1 MTLARSSD
9 TADALPAVS
18 PTPAIGA
25 GRMLPAG
32 ARLGKPAGAPLW
44 RRLSPWDIA
53 FWLVLAVAVVIVS
66 CTFPDFGIT
75 FDEPLH
81 VEYGQRALE
90 WYASLGKDRAVLE
103 FQNLYLYGALFDTVE
118 ALFENVLPLDVYAT
132 RRLIGGL
139 TGLLGVLAVR
149 RIARDIAGEE
159 TGARAGLIAGLC
171 LMLIPDWWGHSFANP
186 KDVPFA
192 VAAAWTLSWLVRVGR
207 GLDESPRGPSLGAVA
222 MLGLCFGMALGI
234 RVGGVLLAGPIGL
247 VMLAHVAKGIL
258 AGDGA
263 RQAGATAWRLV
274 RRLWIAAPIAYGV
287 MIAAWPWAQVDPLRH
302 PVEALAEF
310 SKFPMDFTFTF
321 AGVQVRTTNLPWWYL
336 PVGFGVKLPEVE
348 LLGLFAAAFFA
359 ARTALRRPFP
369 AGVRLDGVALT
380 TAVLLPPAAVVATDA
395 VLYDGIRHMLFLM
408 PPLATAAGLG
418 LNGLLTRL
426 PPRWPRLGWLKP
438 ALGAVLLACA
448 GIQVAFMAH
457 LHPYETIWFNRF
469 VGGVRG
475 AGPKFELDYW
485 GSSLSEAAKRLTD
498 TMVKLEGPQALTQPY
513 RIRVCGPPTSVFHY
527 LPPAWK
533 PTRRNTG
540 PVDFY
545 LAFTRWAC
553 KEIPAG
559 QDIVRIERD
568 GEVLAYV
575 RDLREPP
582 Q

>member
-1 MTLARSSD
+1 MTFVRTPDPQADTLA
-9 TADALPAVS
+9 PAR
-18 PTPAIGA
+18 
-25 GRMLPAG
+25 GRAAPVG
-32 ARLGKPAGAPLW
+32 ARGNGPFWHRAA
-44 RRLSPWDIA
+44 SWDVA
-53 FWLVLAVAVVIVS
+53 FWLVLAAAVIVVAV
-66 CTFPDFGIT
+66 TFPDFGIT

-90 WYASLGKDRAVLE
+90 WYASLGRDRAVLE

-118 ALFENVLPLDVYAT
+118 ALAENLLPFDVYAT
-132 RRLIGGL
+132 RRLVGGL

-149 RIARDIAGEE
+149 RIARDIAGAE

-171 LMLIPDWWGHSFANP
+171 LLLIPDWWGHSFANP

-192 VAAAWTLSWLVRVGR
+192 VAAAWTLSWLVRVAR
-207 GLDESPRGPSLGAVA
+207 GLDAAPDQGPSRGSVV

-234 RVGGVLLAGPIGL
+234 RVGGVLLAGPIVL
-247 VMLAHVAKGIL
+247 VALAHVAKGVL
-258 AGDGA
+258 AGAGP
-263 RQAGATAWRLV
+263 RQTGATFWRLV
-274 RRLWIAAPIAYGV
+274 RRLWIAAPIAYVV
-287 MIAAWPWAQVDPLRH
+287 MIAAWPWAQVNPLRH
-302 PVEALAEF
+302 PLEALAEF
-310 SKFPMDFTFTF
+310 SKFPMDFIFTF
-321 AGVQVRTTNLPWWYL
+321 AGVQVRTTDLPWWYL

-348 LLGLFAAAFFA
+348 LLGLASAAAFAGMA
-359 ARTALRRPFP
+359 AVRRPFP
-369 AGVRLDGVALT
+369 VGVRLDGVALT

-408 PPLATAAGLG
+408 PPLAAAAGLG
-418 LNGLLTRL
+418 INGLLTRL
-426 PPRWPRLGWLKP
+426 PRRWPANYWLRP
-438 ALGAVLLACA
+438 FMAALLVACA
-448 GIQVAFMAH
+448 GIQVGFMAH

-469 VGGVRG
+469 AGGVHG
-475 AGPKFELDYW
+475 AGPRFELDYW

-513 RIRVCGPPTSVFHY
+513 RIRVCGPPTTVFHY

-553 KEIPAG
+553 KEVPAG

>member
-1 MTLARSSD
+1 MPS
-9 TADALPAVS
+9 
-18 PTPAIGA
+18 IGA
-25 GRMLPAG
+25 GRMVPAG
-32 ARLGKPAGAPLW
+32 ARLGAPPW
-44 RRLSPWDIA
+44 RRLSLWDVV
-53 FWLVLAVAVVIVS
+53 FWLVMAAAVAVVS
-66 CTFPDFGIT
+66 STFPDFGIT

-118 ALFENVLPLDVYAT
+118 ALFENLLPLDVYAT

-171 LMLIPDWWGHSFANP
+171 LLLIPDWWGHSFANP

-207 GLDESPRGPSLGAVA
+207 SLDAEAKGPSLGSVA

-234 RVGGVLLAGPIGL
+234 RVGGVLLAGPIML
-247 VMLAHVAKGIL
+247 TLLAHLAKGVL
-258 AGDGA
+258 AGDTA
-263 RQAGATAWRLV
+263 RQTGATALRLV
-274 RRLWIAAPIAYGV
+274 RRMWIAVPIAYV
-287 MIAAWPWAQVDPLRH
+287 IMVAAWPWAQVNPLRH
-302 PVEALAEF
+302 PMEALAEF

-348 LLGLFAAAFFA
+348 LLGLVAIAAFGVVA
-359 ARTALRRPFP
+359 ALRRPFP

-418 LNGLLTRL
+418 LNGLVTRL
-426 PPRWPRLGWLKP
+426 PLRWPRNFWLNP
-438 ALGAVLLACA
+438 FMAALLVACA
-448 GIQVAFMAH
+448 AVQVGFMAH

>member
-1 MTLARSSD
+1 MPLARVPHAPVTDVRTPEILGGAAADQTPGVKPAWWRLSVW
-9 TADALPAVS
+9 DAL
-18 PTPAIGA
+18 
-25 GRMLPAG
+25 
-32 ARLGKPAGAPLW
+32 
-44 RRLSPWDIA
+44 
-53 FWLVLAVAVVIVS
+53 FWLAMLAAVAMVAVG
-66 CTFPDFGIT
+66 FQDFGIT

-90 WYASLGKDRAVLE
+90 WYASLGRDRAVLE
-103 FQNLYLYGALFDTVE
+103 FQNLYLYGALFDTIE
-118 ALFENVLPLDVYAT
+118 ALAENVLPLDVYAT
-132 RRLIGGL
+132 RRLVGGL

-149 RIARDIAGEE
+149 RIARDIAGGK
-159 TGARAGLIAGLC
+159 TGDRAGLIAGLC

-192 VAAAWTLSWLVRVGR
+192 VAAAWTLSWLVRVGKTMPNPSR
-207 GLDESPRGPSLGAVA
+207 GSVA
-222 MLGLCFGMALGI
+222 MLGVCFGMALGI
-234 RVGGVLLAGPIGL
+234 RVGGVLLAGPIAL
-247 VMLAHVAKGIL
+247 VIFGEIFRRILTGAAPREVWRATWRL
-258 AGDGA
+258 AG
-263 RQAGATAWRLV
+263 
-274 RRLWIAAPIAYGV
+274 RLWFAAPIAYLV
-287 MIAAWPWAQVDPLRH
+287 MLAFWPWAQVDPLRH

-336 PVGFGVKLPEVE
+336 PVGFGVKLPEIE
-348 LLGLFAAAFFA
+348 LVGLAASAAFVVMAFA
-359 ARTALRRPFP
+359 RQPLTGRAWAGVLRLDVLALATAL
-369 AGVRLDGVALT
+369 
-380 TAVLLPPAAVVATDA
+380 LLPPVAVVATDA

-408 PPLATAAGLG
+408 PPLATTAALG
-418 LNGLLTRL
+418 LNGLLTLALR
-426 PPRWPRLGWLKP
+426 RWPRLPGLR
-438 ALGAVLLACA
+438 AGMGALLAACA
-448 GIQVAFMAH
+448 AIQVAFMVH

-469 VGGVRG
+469 AGGVHG
-475 AGPKFELDYW
+475 AGPRFELDYW
-485 GSSLSEAAKRLTD
+485 GSSLSDAAKRLTD
-498 TMVKLEGPQALTQPY
+498 TMVKLEGAAALTQPY

-545 LAFTRWAC
+545 FAFTRWAC